1 MLIAVKI
8 LNAARLK
15 LGIWQAFR
23 LSEILR
29 HLTAFYKFCE
39 TRSTNGRIK
48 GCCKTI
54 YYAIKILKHTQHTT
68 RLPVLFD
75 DIRKYN
81 AWLNTHCTPSASW
94 GNIYPTQFI
103 IDNI

>member
-1 MLIAVKI
+1 MDALKVVAKLFIMP
-8 LNAARLK
+8 LK
-15 LGIWQAFR
+15 L
-23 LSEILR
+23 
-29 HLTAFYKFCE
+29 
-39 TRSTNGRIK
+39 
-48 GCCKTI
+48 
-54 YYAIKILKHTQHTT
+54 LKHTQQTT